1 MRLRHPVGNR
11 MLHQKMPVY
20 SFYRNSS
27 TPHQK
32 TPSKEPYFPYI
43 PTTHQ
48 KRHSHAWYNR
58 CGYMLCKEPIER
70 ALFSVYSY
78 ISSKET
84 LTRMVQQVRY
94 VGFPSVMNRQHVC
107 ICKGTGARGVCL
119 CVCDYVCVSMCVWC
133 IGRVFRRGF
142 VQCVYLWWYLGSGCV
157 GVW

>member
-32 TPSKEPYFPYI
+32 THPKSPIFHIFLHLIKRDTLTHG
-43 PTTHQ
+43 TTG
-48 KRHSHAWYNR
+48 AVI
-58 CGYMLCKEPIER
+58 CCVKEPIER

-107 ICKGTGARGVCL
+107 ICVGMGARGVCL
-119 CVCDYVCVSMCVWC
+119 CVCDYVCVSMCVSM
-133 IGRVFRRGF
+133 
-142 VQCVYLWWYLGSGCV
+142 CVCLCV
-157 GVW
+157 CVVYRACV